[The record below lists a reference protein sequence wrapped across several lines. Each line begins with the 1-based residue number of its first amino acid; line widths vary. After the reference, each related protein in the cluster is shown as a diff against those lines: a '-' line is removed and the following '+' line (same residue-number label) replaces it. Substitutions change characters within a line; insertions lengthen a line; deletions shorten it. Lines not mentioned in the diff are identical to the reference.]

1 MVQTWGDEVCPRVC
15 TWRERMAPPL
25 NSWTSSVRPRRKREE
40 SLARAAGCIA
50 TVASPAY
57 CATIDGGRINVA
69 RNSFIYHAKGWAETC
84 REESHTKT
92 LVEMDLVRAHV

>member
-1 MVQTWGDEVCPRVC
+1 MQTWRDEVCPRVC

-50 TVASPAY
+50 STTC
-57 CATIDGGRINVA
+57 CAIIVEGNINVA

-84 REESHTKT
+84 TEESHTKT